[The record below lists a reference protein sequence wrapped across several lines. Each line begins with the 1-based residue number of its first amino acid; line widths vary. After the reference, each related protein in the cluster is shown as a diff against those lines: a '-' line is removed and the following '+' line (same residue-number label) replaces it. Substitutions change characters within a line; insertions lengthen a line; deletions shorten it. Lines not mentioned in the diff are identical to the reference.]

1 MRKIFGSVWFR
12 IAALVLSVL
21 LQLGVYVCLFLFFS
35 EYGVWFTV
43 ICFLLSLIAIGHVLL
58 KNIIAEYKL
67 AWVVPILLFPIFG
80 GVLYLFFGHSVLNKR
95 ERRRLSVLLN
105 RREDAPKDSSVM
117 EDLRNRNPV
126 AAQQAQYLE
135 QLSHSRLTDRTQVT
149 YYPVGEAMLES
160 LLGDL
165 RRAKRFIF
173 MEYFI
178 LSDGE
183 MWRSILSV
191 LEEKARS
198 GVDVRIMYD
207 DLGSL
212 FVLPSDFAATM
223 AEKGIK
229 TCPFNRFRHIFNSRF
244 NNRDHRK
251 ICVVDGNVGYTG
263 GINIAD
269 EYINRKSPYGHW
281 KDTAVRLY
289 GRGVAELTSMF
300 LAAWDYFGNTNS
312 TLADYLPT
320 ETASASGFVLPFSS
334 MPASHET
341 CGKGAYLNM
350 INKARDYVYITTPYL
365 VIDGSMITA
374 LTSAAKAGVDVRIIT
389 PGIPDKKIVY
399 FLTRSYYKSLLDAG
413 VRIFEYT
420 PGFIHAKNSVSD
432 DSTAMVGTVNL
443 DYRSLYLHFE
453 CAVWMHETDCVADI
467 KRDFLETQEKCRE
480 ITFDQ
485 ISKIFVGRRASLAFL
500 RLFAPLL

>member
-1 MRKIFGSVWFR
+1 M
-12 IAALVLSVL
+12 L
-21 LQLGVYVCLFLFFS
+21 LQLSVYVCLFLFFS
-35 EYGVWFTV
+35 EYGVWFTA
-43 ICFLLSLIAIGHVLL
+43 ICTLLSLIAIGHVLL

-80 GVLYLFFGHSVLNKR
+80 GVLYLVFGHSVLNKR

-105 RREDAPKDSSVM
+105 RFEDAPTDAAVL
-117 EDLRNRNPV
+117 EDLRNRDPV

-135 QLSHSRLTDRTQVT
+135 QLSHYKLTDRTQVT

-160 LLGDL
+160 LLDDL
-165 RRAKRFIF
+165 RSAERFIF

-183 MWRSILSV
+183 MWRSIESV
-191 LEEKARS
+191 LEEKAQR

-212 FVLPSDFAATM
+212 FVLPSDFTATM

-263 GINIAD
+263 GINISD
-269 EYINRKSPYGHW
+269 EYINLKSPYGHW
-281 KDTAVRLY
+281 KDTAVRLC
-289 GRGVAELTSMF
+289 GKGVGELTSMF
-300 LAAWDYFGNTNS
+300 LSAWDYFSNS
-312 TLADYLPT
+312 NSVLVDYLPT
-320 ETASASGFVLPFSS
+320 VEFSASGYVLPFSS
-334 MPASHET
+334 IPASHET

-350 INKARDYVYITTPYL
+350 INKARNYVYITTPYL
-365 VIDGSMITA
+365 VIDGSMTTA

-399 FLTRSYYKSLLDAG
+399 FLTRSYYKTLLDAG

-453 CAVWMHETDCVADI
+453 CAVWMYGTDCVADI

-480 ITFDQ
+480 ITYDQ
-485 ISKIFVGRRASLAFL
+485 ISKIFVGRRAALAFL
-500 RLFAPLL
+500 RLFAPLI